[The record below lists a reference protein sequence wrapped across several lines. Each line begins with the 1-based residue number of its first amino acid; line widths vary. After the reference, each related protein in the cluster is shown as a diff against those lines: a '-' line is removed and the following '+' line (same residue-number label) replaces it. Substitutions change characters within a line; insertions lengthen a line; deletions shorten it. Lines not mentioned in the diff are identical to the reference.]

1 MMAQPQPAYGPNRI
15 RASTARPRFG
25 ARTGRFEAGFGR
37 SHGWRRP
44 KCRLRRSVR
53 PVGRDEGTREAGG
66 LPGEKTFGVICQRER
81 SFQSHSP
88 QPEGRAKPHRGQS
101 PRVLHGEAMP
111 LRRGTTF
118 SRGMTL
124 APLTLTLSRKGRG
137 ELILHGEAMLSK
149 ALDGIQPRNDVS
161 SPHPNPLP
169 QGARGSDRRMPRL
182 HGRPQKNRS
191 PRAAVFLLGQ
201 PVSTN
206 SATGLRH
213 GASWSCRRC
222 LPARC
227 PSR

>member
-1 MMAQPQPAYGPNRI
+1 MMAQPQSAYGPNQI

-25 ARTGRFEAGFGR
+25 ARTRMFEAGFDR

-81 SFQSHSP
+81 VFPKS
-88 QPEGRAKPHRGQS
+88 
-101 PRVLHGEAMP
+101 
-111 LRRGTTF
+111 
-118 SRGMTL
+118 L
-124 APLTLTLSRKGRG
+124 APARRAGEILSRAAPSRPAWRSHAIKERG
-137 ELILHGEAMLSK
+137 K
-149 ALDGIQPRNDVS
+149 VPALRQTTN
-161 SPHPNPLP
+161 
-169 QGARGSDRRMPRL
+169 
-182 HGRPQKNRS
+182 KNRS
-191 PRAAVFLLGQ
+191 PWAAVFLLGQ
-201 PVSTN
+201 PVGAS

-222 LPARC
+222 LPALC